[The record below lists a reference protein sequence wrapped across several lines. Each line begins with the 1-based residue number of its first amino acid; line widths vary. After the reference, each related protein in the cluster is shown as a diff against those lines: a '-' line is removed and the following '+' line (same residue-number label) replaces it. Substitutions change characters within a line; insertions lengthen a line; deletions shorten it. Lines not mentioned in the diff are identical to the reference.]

1 MRRSVTYFA
10 CAGATLPAIIEG
22 FDASGETGVL
32 IVVGGPQYR
41 VGSHRQFVLL
51 ARALAAAGTP
61 CMRFDYRGMGDAGG
75 AAQDFEETRDD
86 IGAAI
91 DAFQAAMP
99 TVQKVV
105 LWGLCDGATASIFA
119 AAGDPRV
126 AAVVM
131 ANPWIRTEQGQSGAL
146 VHGYYGRRF
155 LSAAMW
161 KKLLRGELA
170 VWKSL
175 REFAGHWFAA
185 RAVAAAHTPDDGSL
199 WQRSRPLPERMA
211 QALRA
216 YRGQVLIVLSGND
229 LVADEFRLA
238 AAHAPL
244 AGVLQSASIRW
255 HEVPDATH
263 TFSSAAWRDNV
274 AAATI
279 AFVGAL

>member
-10 CAGATLPAIIEG
+10 CAGASLPAIIEG
-22 FDASGETGVL
+22 LDAACETGVL

-51 ARALAAAGTP
+51 ARALASAGIP
-61 CMRFDYRGMGDAGG
+61 CMRFDYRGMGDADG
-75 AAQDFEETRDD
+75 AAQDFEESGADID
-86 IGAAI
+86 AAIGA
-91 DAFQAAMP
+91 FQSVMP
-99 TVQKVV
+99 TVRKVV
-105 LWGLCDGATASIFA
+105 LWGLCDGATAAIFA
-119 AAGDPRV
+119 AADDPRV
-126 AAVVM
+126 TAVVM
-131 ANPWIRTEQGQSGAL
+131 ANPWIRTEQGQSDAL
-146 VHGYYGRRF
+146 VHGYYGRRL
-155 LSAAMW
+155 LSVAMW

-170 VWKSL
+170 VGKSV
-175 REFAGHWFAA
+175 RELIGHWRTA
-185 RAVAAAHTPDDGSL
+185 RTATASNAPEQGSL
-199 WQRSRPLPERMA
+199 WQRARPLPERMA
-211 QALRA
+211 QALRT

-238 AAHAPL
+238 AARAPL

-255 HEVPDATH
+255 HEVPQATH